1 MGKHK
6 QVYIVLSLTGSNFGH
21 LIKLYTKEP
30 YSHVSL
36 AFDKDLNEMY
46 SFGRKYPNNPFMA
59 GFVKESLDKGAF
71 LKFKN
76 AECTIYSLDVS
87 EENYYKLKE
96 IIENF
101 KLESNK
107 YRYNLLGILGVI
119 IGYPL
124 ETKYKYFCSQFVSH
138 VLIESGVKLFDKP
151 PGLTTLKILEYMK
164 IKKLYIVENLMNI
177 KVIIITFNII

>member
-21 LIKLYTKEP
+21 LIKFYTKEP

-36 AFDKDLNEMY
+36 AFDKDLKEMY

-76 AECTIYSLDVS
+76 AECTIYSLDIS
-87 EENYYKLKE
+87 KENYYKLKE
-96 IIENF
+96 IIEIF
-101 KLESNK
+101 KSESNK

-151 PGLTTLKILEYMK
+151 PGLTTPQDFRIYENKKIVYSGKLNEYK
-164 IKKLYIVENLMNI
+164 SYNYH
-177 KVIIITFNII
+177 F